1 MAWIRMIS
9 EAEAEG
15 KLRET
20 YDRLTEPWGGVDN
33 IMKIHSLNLPS
44 LKAHFELYKVL
55 MRGRS
60 GLSRT
65 QREMIAVVVSAVNH
79 CHY

>member
-1 MAWIRMIS
+1 MAWIQIIH
-9 EAEAEG
+9 EHEAEG

-20 YDRLTEPWGGVDN
+20 YEKLTEPWGGVDN

-44 LKAHFELYKVL
+44 LHAHFELYKTL

-60 GLSRT
+60 DLSRV
-65 QREMIAVVVSAVNH
+65 QREMIAVLVSTTNH